1 MEIFEKLKE
10 AIRKSVPDIDIDTV
24 TLDSSLKNDLGL
36 DSLGTMMIAVIVEE
50 EFDFEFE
57 GDISFETVGELCKYI
72 EKKTS

>member
-1 MEIFEKLKE
+1 MTVFEKLKE
-10 AIRKSVPDIDIDTV
+10 AIRQSVPEIDVDAV

-57 GDISFETVGELCKYI
+57 GDIEFETVGDLCEYI
-72 EKKTS
+72 ENRID